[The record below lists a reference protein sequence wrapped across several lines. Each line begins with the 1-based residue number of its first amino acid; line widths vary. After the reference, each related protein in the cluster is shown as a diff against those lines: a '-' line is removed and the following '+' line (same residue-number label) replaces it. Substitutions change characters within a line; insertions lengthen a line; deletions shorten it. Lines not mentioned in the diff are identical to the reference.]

1 MDVVLEEEDER
12 QEAGVPD
19 SNINDDTVEDV
30 PVTDTAAPPD
40 AYLAPPTPPLPSPP
54 TPAQDS
60 LQPSP
65 SPQTEEQI
73 TQPSHPSEVKQAP
86 DTRPI
91 EKLPIEEPVCKE
103 EVVDSPPPKR
113 ILTEEERMLMWEK
126 TLDQYLDR
134 ERTYGETLRLQMLD
148 PRTSSL
154 EIVFRKKRKMTE
166 EISFSDEQLAE
177 VGQKPEALVPI
188 RLDIE
193 LEGLKLR
200 DTFTWN
206 LNESVLTPDHF
217 AKVLCTDLHL
227 PPSLFFSTDSKSI
240 KEQVDDYY
248 QHAPTPPEL
257 RMIIKLDITIGNHS
271 LDPEF
276 KTAISHQIR
285 EQVQTFAKSLLLVDH
300 HFDGSPIDDEDL
312 AACFL
317 PSIEPSQVQRGPKA
331 KSLFGPYYNQVSDFE
346 IEKMEKDRERDVRR
360 KRRQTQRSRRAVA
373 LPDREAPKTSRTGV
387 VHYNPHDIPDPLV
400 ATPFGTPVGRRNPP
414 RRHRG
419 AMMETPVPA
428 ATHSQMPIK
437 EHEPPQPPPPLPT
450 EHTLIRGWR
459 CQNCGISAKRTP
471 LLRIGPTGERTLCDE
486 CGLYQNRTGRAR
498 PVTPPPSGYLNT
510 ISPERHPS
518 AHGLRVITQQA
529 NQRVDGTSLD
539 VNPAH
544 GSFNPHHVSSQQ
556 QHPFYSQP
564 LGSHSQ
570 HPHPS
575 SSAHSSVFAPQVSAV
590 PPLRPQQQHRHSNHP
605 DYQAQQPSPRIAIPE
620 WLQVAHRLLASR
632 YPVDNFEVVEKG
644 KTGELRMKCYD
655 CPGKL
660 YQAGPMKSL
669 NNFEIHLKNRQH
681 RANVNSRVGQ
691 PFTPTVGNA
700 PSSIV
705 SGPPSSGAEGS
716 IRAGSTGAASAG
728 FGSVAGRRTESRRGS
743 LEDDERW

>member
-1 MDVVLEEEDER
+1 
-12 QEAGVPD
+12 
-19 SNINDDTVEDV
+19 
-30 PVTDTAAPPD
+30 
-40 AYLAPPTPPLPSPP
+40 
-54 TPAQDS
+54 
-60 LQPSP
+60 
-65 SPQTEEQI
+65 
-73 TQPSHPSEVKQAP
+73 
-86 DTRPI
+86 
-91 EKLPIEEPVCKE
+91 
-103 EVVDSPPPKR
+103 
-113 ILTEEERMLMWEK
+113 ML
-126 TLDQYLDR
+126 
-134 ERTYGETLRLQMLD
+134 
-148 PRTSSL
+148 S
-154 EIVFRKKRKMTE
+154 
-166 EISFSDEQLAE
+166 SDEQLAE

-206 LNESVLTPDHF
+206 LNESVITPDHF

-227 PPSLFFSTDSKSI
+227 PPSLFLAPISKSI

-248 QHAPTPPEL
+248 QHAPSVLLAVNSDTQGNDGVDNGEKDAPEL

-271 LDPEF
+271 LVDQFEWDLNCRRNIPEVFAEHMCHELGLGSEF

-471 LLRIGPTGERTLCDE
+471 LLRIGPTGER
-486 CGLYQNRTGRAR
+486 
-498 PVTPPPSGYLNT
+498 VM
-510 ISPERHPS
+510 
-518 AHGLRVITQQA
+518 
-529 NQRVDGTSLD
+529 
-539 VNPAH
+539 
-544 GSFNPHHVSSQQ
+544 
-556 QHPFYSQP
+556 
-564 LGSHSQ
+564 
-570 HPHPS
+570 
-575 SSAHSSVFAPQVSAV
+575 
-590 PPLRPQQQHRHSNHP
+590 
-605 DYQAQQPSPRIAIPE
+605 
-620 WLQVAHRLLASR
+620 W
-632 YPVDNFEVVEKG
+632 
-644 KTGELRMKCYD
+644 
-655 CPGKL
+655 KL
-660 YQAGPMKSL
+660 L
-669 NNFEIHLKNRQH
+669 NNVE
-681 RANVNSRVGQ
+681 
-691 PFTPTVGNA
+691 
-700 PSSIV
+700 
-705 SGPPSSGAEGS
+705 
-716 IRAGSTGAASAG
+716 
-728 FGSVAGRRTESRRGS
+728 
-743 LEDDERW
+743 